1 MTDFPVLLVCS
12 GNTCRSPM
20 AEALL
25 RRALEQHGPT
35 GVTVSSAGTGASPG
49 APASEGAYLVALEA
63 GLDLSAHR
71 ARLLTAEM
79 VRESRLI
86 LAMSRSH
93 LRRAVELGG
102 AGKSYLLGD
111 FGGEGRVP
119 AEVADPFGAGLEEYR
134 DTFRQ
139 LDLAVAGTRRRL
151 ADGAEP

>member
-25 RRALEQHGPT
+25 RRALEQHGPA

-71 ARLLTAEM
+71 ARLLTAEL
-79 VRESRLI
+79 VRDSRLI
-86 LAMSRSH
+86 LVMSRSH
-93 LRRAVELGG
+93 LRQVTELGG
-102 AGKSYLLGD
+102 EGKSFLLGS
-111 FGGEGRVP
+111 FGGEGRLP
-119 AEVADPFGAGLEEYR
+119 AEVADPFGAGLDEYR
-134 DTFRQ
+134 DTLQQ
-139 LDLAVAGTRRRL
+139 LAQAVAGTRRRL
-151 ADGAEP
+151 AEGVEP